1 MNAFLKAALWIA
13 VYAVL
18 GAVLWD
24 GVRLLIRAKTAR
36 IIRVRLGKRAAADI
50 VGAAASAGC
59 AAFAF
64 VQSAISGVASAIA
77 GIGEYFALISDEYEE
92 LSAFADMFPRDGAY
106 YSAVYKCAGAFA
118 VVLAVYFLL
127 SCFASLYYVT
137 ERGLLRRGMI
147 SPERLTAEL
156 RGGKIAVFFAACA
169 DREKPTMTFK
179 DNPKNRAALER
190 FLTEESRL
198 YKVSR

>member
-13 VYAVL
+13 VYAAL
-18 GAVLWD
+18 GAVLCD
-24 GVRLLIRAKTAR
+24 GVILLIRAKRAR

-50 VGAAASAGC
+50 VGTAVSAGC
-59 AAFAF
+59 AVFSF
-64 VQSAISGVASAIA
+64 IQSAISGVASALA
-77 GIGEYFALISDEYEE
+77 GIGEYFALISGEYEE

-106 YSAVYKCAGAFA
+106 YSAVYKCAGALS
-118 VVLAVYFLL
+118 VVLAAYFLL
-127 SCFASLYYVT
+127 SCFASLNYIT

-147 SPERLTAEL
+147 TPEKLTAEL
-156 RGGKIAVFFAACA
+156 RGGKIAVFFADSA
-169 DREKPTMTFK
+169 DREKPVMAFK
-179 DNPKNRAALER
+179 DKPKNRAALER